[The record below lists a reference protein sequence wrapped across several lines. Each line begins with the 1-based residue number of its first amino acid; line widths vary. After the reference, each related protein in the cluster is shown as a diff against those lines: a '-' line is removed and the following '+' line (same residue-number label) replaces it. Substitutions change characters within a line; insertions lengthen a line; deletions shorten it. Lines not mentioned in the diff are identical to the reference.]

1 MDCTRRLFLT
11 TTALALIP
19 GLKLSASVPGV
30 AFLVLQDIPATWKP
44 DDISNVLEYFHN
56 NTEPTILVSSH
67 YIDGSRTPGSM
78 KKLPVSESIA
88 PELLE
93 VVSIAAPLFLEQR
106 YWHLRAANEF
116 KRAEVNLQAAESVPY
131 DALPNVT
138 YFEHAANPR
147 TDLSAYRSVGF
158 RVRIICPQ
166 TTEPAAVMLDGR
178 DQMTVTGGL
187 LVDLFDPALDAALQS
202 LPPDPRVV
210 VLHISLLR
218 GAALS
223 GAELAARA
231 ESGVGDIVA
240 TLRRLGLHASLA
252 RDYFLLGG
260 TPVPRDLALL
270 LDQPDREGHIAAFA
284 QALSD
289 RGLPFTRLNT
299 AAAPGDCTQTTLPDA
314 APLADCIVPVSA
326 PPGPDAAA
334 TVVIGA
340 AEVNGLGP
348 DLRMHFG
355 TLDATAATRLDR
367 LTLDQ
372 SDRVLRVTSNDVAS
386 PPLRARLL
394 RRIEDAKGRGHIRL
408 HDVTAL
414 RDRVMA
420 SDPLIRRYW
429 ALRRRRQ
436 TDPVV
441 AFQPDAAERARL
453 MEDAALAWRYFERY
467 TYPETGLAAGTV
479 STAPD
484 GRINSEITL
493 WDLASQINALIAAAD
508 LRLIDRADAAAAIAK
523 AAASIPTDRLD
534 GGLLPPSNFSA
545 QTLRTT
551 VAGFDSCDA
560 GRLGI
565 ALGRAVSLGLAD
577 RAALQMTLKDWSLDL
592 SVRTGWHFTNRFGR
606 WQDTSQSQCT
616 DYVVPG
622 FAFLG
627 QTVLPIQTWVDD
639 SPDSEITVLYR
650 AAALG
655 AISTEPFALHAIELG
670 ADGPTRVILDAL
682 FDAQLGWFEA
692 TGQLRC
698 VSEAPIDRPPWFIY
712 SGLRLDRE
720 GRDAWVVET
729 IVPPAAEDTAVPFAS
744 EIISAKAAYLWQA
757 VHPHPYN
764 MRLLSSVREN
774 ARIADH
780 GFSVGVY
787 ADTLA
792 PMRDYT
798 DINTNGIILSAIAHI
813 LAPR

>member
-44 DDISNVLEYFHN
+44 DNISKVLEHFHS

-67 YIDGSRTPGSM
+67 YMNGSRTPGSM
-78 KKLPVSESIA
+78 KKLPVSESIV

-93 VVSIAAPLFLEQR
+93 VVSIAAPLTLEQR

-116 KRAEVNLQAAESVPY
+116 KHAEVNLQATESVPSAY
-131 DALPNVT
+131 LPNAT
-138 YFEHAANPR
+138 YFEYAANPR

-166 TTEPAAVMLDGR
+166 NSEPAAVILDGR
-178 DQMTVTGGL
+178 DQMTITGGL
-187 LVDLFDPALDAALQS
+187 LVDLFDPALDAALDG
-202 LPPDPRVV
+202 LPADPRIV

-218 GAALS
+218 GADLDSAD
-223 GAELAARA
+223 LAARA
-231 ESGVGDIVA
+231 EAGVNSIVA
-240 TLRRLGLHASLA
+240 ALRRLGLHASLA

-270 LDQPDREGHIAAFA
+270 LDQPDADGHIDAFA

-289 RGLPFTRLNT
+289 RSLPFTRLT
-299 AAAPGDCTQTTLPDA
+299 AAAAPGECAQTTAPDA
-314 APLADCIVPVSA
+314 APLADCLVTLSVT
-326 PPGPDAAA
+326 PGPEAAA

-355 TLDATAATRLDR
+355 TLDAKVATRLDR
-367 LTLDQ
+367 LTLDE
-372 SDRVLRVTSNDVAS
+372 SDRVVRVLPADVAS

-394 RRIEDAKGRGHIRL
+394 RRLDDAQSRGYIRL

-420 SDPLIRRYW
+420 SDPMIRRYW
-429 ALRRRRQ
+429 SLRRRRQ
-436 TDPVV
+436 IDPVV

-467 TYPETGLAAGTV
+467 TFADTGLAAGTV
-479 STAPD
+479 STASG
-484 GRINSEITL
+484 GRVNSEITL
-493 WDLASQINALIAAAD
+493 WDVASQINALIAATD

-523 AAASIPTDRLD
+523 AVASIPTDRLD

-545 QTLRTT
+545 QSLRTT

-577 RAALQMTLKDWSLDL
+577 QAALQKTLKDWTLDL
-592 SVRTGWHFTNRFGR
+592 AVRTGWHFTNRFGR

-627 QTVLPIQTWVDD
+627 QTVMPIQTWDDD
-639 SPDSEITVLYR
+639 SPESEITVLYR

-670 ADGPTRVILDAL
+670 IDGPTQVVLDAL
-682 FDAQLGWFEA
+682 FDAQLGWFET

-698 VSEAPIDRPPWFIY
+698 VSEAPIDRAPWFVY

-729 IVPPAAEDTAVPFAS
+729 IVPPADDDTAVPNAS

-764 MRLLSSVREN
+764 MRLLSIVREN
-774 ARIADH
+774 ARLPDH